1 MRSPAVNL
9 FNTNIGEV
17 TVEISDTGS
26 GTNHKSRV
34 DLGKCQWYL
43 YGCPN
48 FGTGA
53 TSWKASSVT
62 VKHVYYIRIQEHAQ
76 ELPVLPAEYVYLKT
90 TTNVYSSSLPTDSS
104 TASMWSYNVATSI
117 TTQSWYTTSSMVLNY
132 PDCLEI
138 SFVDDSGNKIIL
150 TLTLSYGASV
160 QWQFNFVL
168 KAATWTGTTAQNPTF
183 ITDLIITKGATNY
196 TWNDIYSPI
205 ATNEELLDDSGV
217 IYENITDLKNTP
229 DYAKK
234 AIKYDRYYFEDTDG
248 RYYRDGDYIQYK
260 YHDNGYSV
268 MFPVNTYTSQSYV
281 TNQAIRYADIDF
293 SRAFEDP
300 SGSW

>member
-9 FNTNIGEV
+9 FNTKIGEGV
-17 TVEISDTGS
+17 TAEISATTTGS
-26 GTNHKSRV
+26 STANHKSMV

-53 TSWKASSVT
+53 TSWRASSVT
-62 VKHVYYIRIQEHAQ
+62 VKHVYYIRIRD
-76 ELPVLPAEYVYLKT
+76 YDKIVYSEV

-104 TASMWSYNVATSI
+104 TANMWSYNVATSI
-117 TTQSWYTTSSMVLNY
+117 TTQSWYTTSSMVTNY

-138 SFVDDSGNKIIL
+138 SFLDDSGNKIIL

-217 IYENITDLKNTP
+217 IYENVTDSKNTP

-234 AIKYDRYYFEDTDG
+234 TIKYDRYYFEDTDG

-260 YHDNGYSV
+260 YHDTGYSV
-268 MFPVNTYTSQSYV
+268 MFPVNTYTSQSYA